1 MQRIFEIAI
10 LVFALASV
18 PLCIFG
24 PFLGSRGMVI
34 GGMAGILA
42 AFLYAQWAY
51 RASAK
56 APKSKNK

>member
-10 LVFALASV
+10 LVCILISI

-34 GGMAGILA
+34 GGAAGLLT
-42 AFLYAQWAY
+42 AFFYAQWAY